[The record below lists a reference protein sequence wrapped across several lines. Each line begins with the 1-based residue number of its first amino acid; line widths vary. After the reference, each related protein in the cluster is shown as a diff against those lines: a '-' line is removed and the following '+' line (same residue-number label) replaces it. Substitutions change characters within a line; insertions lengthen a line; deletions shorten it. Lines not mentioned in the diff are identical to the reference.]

1 MDSSVKLP
9 ESAARPTR
17 SGWAPADARRWETA
31 LPNELPALSLTGWIG
46 SAGAAAIADIVVPE
60 AWATAPA
67 ATAPADAPRP
77 AAAFVDLG
85 DWIRAD
91 EPPPTTRL
99 TTDDLTPTGDEAA
112 DFERMLGVFKAGIAR
127 SVDATDHES
136 HYDLGVAFREMG
148 LVDEAIAEFQ
158 RAARA
163 PASALRSREALGQC
177 FLDRGSPDLAIG
189 VLERALDEAT
199 SGASAVD
206 EVALLGVVYLLGE
219 AYARIGQHKP
229 ARACFQR
236 VVAADIEFRD
246 AARRLTQLPAPT
258 PTP

>member
-1 MDSSVKLP
+1 AVDSVAVEP
-9 ESAARPTR
+9 IAVEPIAVTR
-17 SGWAPADARRWETA
+17 SPSHD
-31 LPNELPALSLTGWIG
+31 
-46 SAGAAAIADIVVPE
+46 
-60 AWATAPA
+60 
-67 ATAPADAPRP
+67 RP
-77 AAAFVDLG
+77 QTVAVAEPSFVDLG
-85 DWIRAD
+85 DWLRTD
-91 EPPPTTRL
+91 EPARTTRL
-99 TTDDLTPTGDEAA
+99 TTDELAPTGDEAA
-112 DFERMLGVFKAGIAR
+112 DFERMLGVFKAGLAR
-127 SVDATDHES
+127 NVDSADHAS

-236 VVAADIEFRD
+236 V
-246 AARRLTQLPAPT
+246 
-258 PTP
+258 